1 MFRYTD
7 LKYILLALLSAFAA
21 AGPILG
27 LLILAILHGD
37 TPPAKEFRFPLTVFG
52 AFAVWVFPFLS
63 FLLSSALIVMLLR
76 SSEKIWKKILLT
88 LLLLPLYWRT
98 CPCCQMALTELF
110 R

>member
-27 LLILAILHGD
+27 FLILAILHGD
-37 TPPAKEFRFPLTVFG
+37 TPPAKEFRFPLTIFG

-63 FLLSSALIVMLLR
+63 FLLSSALIAMLLR
-76 SSEKIWKKILLT
+76 SSEKVWKKILLT
-88 LLLLPLYWRT
+88 LLLLPIYWRT
-98 CPCCQMALTELF
+98 WPYCQMALTELF

>member
-21 AGPILG
+21 AGPLLG
-27 LLILAILHGD
+27 CLLLAILHGD
-37 TPPAKEFRFPLTVFG
+37 TVPAKEFRFPLTVFG

-63 FLLSSALIVMLLR
+63 FLLSSALIVMQLR

-88 LLLLPLYWRT
+88 LLLLPPILVDLAIL
-98 CPCCQMALTELF
+98 PNGADGIV
-110 R
+110 

>member
-27 LLILAILHGD
+27 FLILAILHGD
-37 TPPAKEFRFPLTVFG
+37 APPAKEFRFPLTVFG
-52 AFAVWVFPFLS
+52 ALTVWVFPFLS
-63 FLLSSALIVMLLR
+63 FLLSSALIAMLLR

-88 LLLLPLYWRT
+88 LLLLPLYWWT
-98 CPCCQMALTELF
+98 WPYCKMARTELF

>member
-27 LLILAILHGD
+27 FLILAILHGG

-63 FLLSSALIVMLLR
+63 FLLSSALIAMLLR
-76 SSEKIWKKILLT
+76 SSEKVWKKILLT
-88 LLLLPLYWRT
+88 LLLLPLYWWT

>member
-27 LLILAILHGD
+27 FLILAIFHGD

-88 LLLLPLYWRT
+88 LLLLPLYWWT
-98 CPCCQMALTELF
+98 WPYCQMALTELF